1 MFVDLVKHTFLVN
14 HPVSVRDAE
23 KTAVVASQKTET
35 YCSLKS
41 SLETA
46 YGKSLRPR
54 QARKVSPLLP
64 LCHGIF
70 CYSQVTYHS
79 ALLAWIDVKAQ
90 NPTVSN
96 ITDFTHLVSLKISE
110 LSLPSSIC
118 TGKEIEEFIVQ
129 LDSHQL
135 SGVAA
140 IVAGILSQD
149 VLNAL
154 GGRELPVKNWL
165 IFDGRSCT
173 IIFDA
178 LTNFQVRERYIIYEA
193 AQMEVSCMSGET
205 WRSARRKGRR

>member
-1 MFVDLVKHTFLVN
+1 
-14 HPVSVRDAE
+14 
-23 KTAVVASQKTET
+23 VA
-35 YCSLKS
+35 
-41 SLETA
+41 
-46 YGKSLRPR
+46 
-54 QARKVSPLLP
+54 
-64 LCHGIF
+64 
-70 CYSQVTYHS
+70 
-79 ALLAWIDVKAQ
+79 
-90 NPTVSN
+90 N
-96 ITDFTHLVSLKISE
+96 IKDFTHLVNLKISE

-173 IIFDA
+173 IIFEA

-193 AQMEVSCMSGET
+193 TQMEVSCMSGET
-205 WRSARRKGRR
+205 WRSVRRKVGR